1 MKKVLGILL
10 LLALLLPPGVST
22 SQALVLQNPAYSVRE
37 QVASG
42 GMPPRSIPTQ
52 PVPHHQPGEPSRAS
66 QYTTDVVQVDEQGA
80 VQTATLTGLDALLAD
95 ETIKDPLAGNPTFVE
110 MDNILYT
117 AFESNAFDI
126 RTFGYIS
133 DSVPSLQTFFDGQLS
148 PGTYSNKATAAGDLN
163 GDGIAEQINS
173 RVIDPTDEGSPN
185 LVEINISELPS
196 LPGKAT
202 SMPAALSWSSGRA
215 RLFVRGLDSA
225 LYYNT
230 YDPDIASW
238 VGWAS
243 AGGTLTSGPAAV
255 SLGPNVFDVFA
266 IGTDNLTY
274 QRHWAG
280 SVVPSGDWQLVDNPA
295 DWPEI
300 SQVSSTPGLDGSP
313 GPELD
318 APAAISRAGGQID
331 LFRRGP
337 DNTLRWNY
345 FNGSYWEGWQSLGGI
360 LTSAPSA
367 VAINQNSMQVFW
379 RGVDNQLW
387 SVIIT
392 NGSIT
397 KWEHFAIS
405 DDITIAS
412 APFVSKQPGE
422 TYVFVRG
429 SDDALWRLEYS
440 MDRWTSLGGEL
451 GSGAVAAVLND
462 QFDLFAQKLDGT
474 LQHGTLPY
482 SADIV
487 ITWLDFPFLVPS
499 GDSVFDPGEVDEPND
514 NTILPGYENG
524 LLDIATGYFT
534 GDGRAQVVIAYSLT
548 GYRIKLQLYDIRDG
562 FTPFLIAESAEI
574 PGSYPK
580 ITSGDWDGD
589 GLDEIGLVYLPDVHS
604 YIVSIFGVDLSQWTG
619 TPVPITLLQSSPR
632 LIASRG
638 PSYQPNSFAGTLRIA
653 SGDLDGDSEAPAGD
667 PPVYKDEFVI
677 LSDWYWYGAYL
688 DNWFQLYIMDNY
700 QDVPPESCNVVGVV
714 NKWCTLAVDR
724 YNFYNKS
731 DFSFASGAALDVG
744 NVSPEQ
750 PDIPPRDEIVIT
762 CPPAYGYPSG
772 ETFPFLSRNLLVLD
786 ASSTPIEEIA
796 YSKLGISGY
805 TYLDTLSIGDLNR
818 DLVDEIALYAND
830 NLKVYDLEQS
840 GIVEKASLAL
850 GNPIPNNGAL
860 RSVELATGAFTGE
873 SLRVGRPS
881 YRLQRS
887 TGDLIVVLNEPPKH
901 MDTLDG
907 VTTDVNSTDN
917 GTYAAYET
925 ETEETTS
932 MSIQVRR
939 DWDFAAGMEMNV
951 GDPEG
956 THVKTS
962 LDATYGADFSNSTT
976 IVNSVTFGSSMK
988 TTTDDI
994 VLYTGKD
1001 IQVWEY
1007 PVYDDDSRQPAGRIL
1022 VTFPLPGPDRSG
1034 TQKYTVPGN
1043 TTCDFWYAPE
1053 HQVNNLWSYAETVDQ
1068 LRDFDPELGML
1079 NPLETLT
1086 LGALEKD
1093 NLTSW
1098 SSLAKSEQTSS
1109 VSMGVSSAFELQ
1121 IGGDTFEVSAEPFGI
1136 GAAYEVHLPYVMG
1149 TLTNSYSAE
1158 ALSTHTVSGS
1168 DQTSIRVV
1176 VAPIDPKYSYNITPY
1191 LYWAKG
1197 GYLVLD
1203 YLTAP
1208 GNTTF
1213 WNRYNKTDPAFILP
1227 WKDLDCPGARSLFS
1241 KDIVISPYYASN
1253 DETVTITATVH
1264 NFSNLDYYAVPVR
1277 FYQGLPSQN
1286 VQISEDQVID
1296 YLPPRGRVDV
1306 SVDWIANGRGEQRI
1320 YAVID
1325 PDGVVPEM
1333 HDETSNPEN
1342 NNNTAFGIVAM
1353 GDTGFVDPGGSV
1365 YFDYQFLTYTDT
1377 AGLESN
1383 IFLPTAAMSETIR
1396 IEMQPLAVTGF
1407 IAKGL
1412 SLVTYKGGDQDPWS
1426 MTFQPMPAAIWLRY
1440 TDEEIAGLDEGSLVL
1455 YRYDK
1460 STQSWVDAA
1469 CGTVQRYPEDNSL
1482 LVPICQ
1488 TGDFALLKN
1497 TANFYLPV
1505 IRR

>member
-10 LLALLLPPGVST
+10 LLALLLPPGLGT
-22 SQALVLQNPAYSVRE
+22 SQALVLQNPTNSVRE

-66 QYTTDVVQVDEQGA
+66 QYTTDVTQVDEQNA
-80 VQTATLTGLDALLAD
+80 VQTVTLTGLDALLAD

-110 MDNILYT
+110 MDNILYSS
-117 AFESNAFDI
+117 FESNNFNI

-133 DSVPSLQTFFDGQLS
+133 DSVPSLQTFFDDQLS
-148 PGTYSNKATAAGDLN
+148 PDTYSNKATAAGDLN

-173 RVIDPTDEGSPN
+173 RLIDPADEGSPN

-230 YDPDIASW
+230 YDPDTASW

-274 QRHWAG
+274 QRHWVG
-280 SVVPSGDWQLVDNPA
+280 SVVPSGDWQLVDNPG

-318 APAAISRAGGQID
+318 APAAISRAGGLID

-387 SVIIT
+387 SVIIS

-451 GSGAVAAVLND
+451 GSGAAAAVLND

-482 SADIV
+482 SADNV
-487 ITWLDFPFLVPS
+487 ITWLDFPFPVAS
-499 GDSVFDPGEVDEPND
+499 GDSIFDPGEVDEPND

-580 ITSGDWDGD
+580 IASGDWDGN
-589 GLDEIGLVYLPDVHS
+589 GLDEIGLVYLPVQLDGDKHS
-604 YIVSIFGVDLSQWTG
+604 YIVSIFSVDLSAWEG
-619 TPVPITLLQSSPR
+619 DPIPITPVQSSPE

-638 PSYQPNSFAGTLRIA
+638 GGYSPNYFAGTLRIA
-653 SGDLDGDSEAPAGD
+653 SGDLDGVSEAPAGD

-677 LSDWYWYGAYL
+677 LSDWVWYGVYL
-688 DNWFQLYIMDNY
+688 DNWFQMYIMDNY
-700 QDVPPESCNVVGVV
+700 QDVPPESCTVLGVT
-714 NKWCTLAVDR
+714 NQWCTLAVDR
-724 YNFYNKS
+724 YNFYYKS
-731 DFSFASGAALDVG
+731 DFYFASGAALAVG
-744 NVSPEQ
+744 NVRPE
-750 PDIPPRDEIVIT
+750 PPGDPQSDEIVIT

-772 ETFPFLSRNLLVLD
+772 EAFPFLSRNLRVLD
-786 ASSTPIEEIA
+786 ASSGMIEEIA
-796 YSKLGISGY
+796 SSSLGISGY
-805 TYLDTLSIGDLNR
+805 TYLDSLAIGDLDR
-818 DLVDEIALYAND
+818 DLVDEIALYKALTYMQGD
-830 NLKVYDLEQS
+830 YPGGRLSVYEFGQS
-840 GIVEKASLAL
+840 GMVVKASIAL
-850 GNPIPNNGAL
+850 ENPDPTNGAL

-901 MDTLDG
+901 IDTLDG

-956 THVKTS
+956 THFKTS
-962 LDATYGADFSNSTT
+962 LDATYGSDFSNSTT

-1001 IQVWEY
+1001 LQVWEY
-1007 PVYDDDSRQPAGRIL
+1007 PVFDDDSRQPAGRIL
-1022 VTFPLPGPDRSG
+1022 VTFPCQGP
-1034 TQKYTVPGN
+1034 T
-1043 TTCDFWYAPE
+1043 
-1053 HQVNNLWSYAETVDQ
+1053 
-1068 LRDFDPELGML
+1068 
-1079 NPLETLT
+1079 
-1086 LGALEKD
+1086 
-1093 NLTSW
+1093 
-1098 SSLAKSEQTSS
+1098 
-1109 VSMGVSSAFELQ
+1109 
-1121 IGGDTFEVSAEPFGI
+1121 EVA
-1136 GAAYEVHLPYVMG
+1136 
-1149 TLTNSYSAE
+1149 
-1158 ALSTHTVSGS
+1158 
-1168 DQTSIRVV
+1168 
-1176 VAPIDPKYSYNITPY
+1176 
-1191 LYWAKG
+1191 
-1197 GYLVLD
+1197 
-1203 YLTAP
+1203 
-1208 GNTTF
+1208 
-1213 WNRYNKTDPAFILP
+1213 
-1227 WKDLDCPGARSLFS
+1227 
-1241 KDIVISPYYASN
+1241 
-1253 DETVTITATVH
+1253 
-1264 NFSNLDYYAVPVR
+1264 
-1277 FYQGLPSQN
+1277 
-1286 VQISEDQVID
+1286 
-1296 YLPPRGRVDV
+1296 
-1306 SVDWIANGRGEQRI
+1306 
-1320 YAVID
+1320 
-1325 PDGVVPEM
+1325 
-1333 HDETSNPEN
+1333 
-1342 NNNTAFGIVAM
+1342 
-1353 GDTGFVDPGGSV
+1353 
-1365 YFDYQFLTYTDT
+1365 
-1377 AGLESN
+1377 
-1383 IFLPTAAMSETIR
+1383 
-1396 IEMQPLAVTGF
+1396 
-1407 IAKGL
+1407 
-1412 SLVTYKGGDQDPWS
+1412 
-1426 MTFQPMPAAIWLRY
+1426 
-1440 TDEEIAGLDEGSLVL
+1440 
-1455 YRYDK
+1455 
-1460 STQSWVDAA
+1460 
-1469 CGTVQRYPEDNSL
+1469 
-1482 LVPICQ
+1482 
-1488 TGDFALLKN
+1488 LKN
-1497 TANFYLPV
+1497 
-1505 IRR
+1505 IRYRATPPAISGMPPSTRSTISGLMLRP